1 MDQTNRDDGRGPT
14 GLASA
19 IALYGRPEEQE
30 LAIPV
35 SRETLEYWRR
45 LKDGRV
51 AEVVLLVRRPNGHY
65 LLHTKPFYP
74 EGAYRLMTGGI
85 HAGEDLIEA
94 AMREAREET
103 GLDVRP
109 ERFVGVLRER
119 YVHGDESFDFTS
131 YLIELA
137 ELGGVLGVLD
147 EHEQISGY
155 REVAAHVFL
164 TVATDLESLS
174 GRWRD
179 WGAIRGPAH
188 RLAAQVLLG
197 GTGA

>member
-1 MDQTNRDDGRGPT
+1 MEQFNTDEGRGPT

-35 SRETLEYWRR
+35 SRETLEYWRE

-51 AEVVLLVRRPNGHY
+51 AEVVLLVRRPNGNY

-94 AMREAREET
+94 ALREARVS
-103 GLDVRP
+103 GA
-109 ERFVGVLRER
+109 
-119 YVHGDESFDFTS
+119 
-131 YLIELA
+131 LA
-137 ELGGVLGVLD
+137 LC
-147 EHEQISGY
+147 
-155 REVAAHVFL
+155 
-164 TVATDLESLS
+164 
-174 GRWRD
+174 
-179 WGAIRGPAH
+179 
-188 RLAAQVLLG
+188 AQF
-197 GTGA
+197 AS

>member
-1 MDQTNRDDGRGPT
+1 VIDEDRGPS
-14 GLASA
+14 GVDRAMAS
-19 IALYGRPEEQE
+19 YGCPTIEHID
-30 LAIPV
+30 IPV
-35 SRETLEYWRR
+35 SRETLEYWRN
-45 LKDGRV
+45 LEDGRT

-94 AMREAREET
+94 ALREAREET

-119 YVHGDESFDFTS
+119 YVHKGQKFHFTS

-147 EHEQISGY
+147 ENEQISGY
-155 REVAAHVFL
+155 REVVPSALA
-164 TVATDLESLS
+164 TVADDLERLPPA
-174 GRWRD
+174 WRM
-179 WGAIRGPAH
+179 IRSPAH
-188 RLAAQVLLG
+188 RLAARALPG
-197 GTGA
+197 GTGT

>member
-1 MDQTNRDDGRGPT
+1 LMLEDRGPS
-14 GLASA
+14 GIDRAMA
-19 IALYGRPEEQE
+19 AFGCPAVEQIDIA
-30 LAIPV
+30 V
-35 SRETLEYWRR
+35 SRETLDYWRH
-45 LKDGRV
+45 LKDGRT

-74 EGAYRLMTGGI
+74 EGAFRLMTGGI

-119 YVHGDESFDFTS
+119 YVHDGEAFHFTS

-147 EHEQISGY
+147 AHEQISGF
-155 REVAAHVFL
+155 REIAPCALAAVAD
-164 TVATDLESLS
+164 DLERLPPA
-174 GRWRD
+174 WRD
-179 WGAIRGPAH
+179 WGMIRGPAH
-188 RLAAQVLLG
+188 RLAARALRE
-197 GTGA
+197 GAGR